1 MNRNENTWFGI
12 KLNQRRATNLFILSI
27 AGTLITLVMLV
38 QLFMPLVS
46 MFLSPYYA
54 EELQYYFQIMLMNLP
69 YLVVMIA
76 GFAISVYTL
85 IKCRKIAQSYSEVIF
100 TNTSKSRI
108 ATFCSNCGNIR
119 SEEEKFCK
127 QCGQEFS

>member
-12 KLNQRRATNLFILSI
+12 KLTQRQATSLFILSI
-27 AGTLITLVMLV
+27 AGTLITFSMVI
-38 QLFMPLVS
+38 QIFMPL
-46 MFLSPYYA
+46 FLTYSNPYD
-54 EELQYYFQIMLMNLP
+54 LQFFFQIFLMMLP
-69 YLVVMIA
+69 YFFVMIA
-76 GFAISVYTL
+76 GLSLSVYTL
-85 IKCRKIAQSYSEVIF
+85 IKCRKIAKSYSEVIF

-127 QCGQEFS
+127 QCGQEFR